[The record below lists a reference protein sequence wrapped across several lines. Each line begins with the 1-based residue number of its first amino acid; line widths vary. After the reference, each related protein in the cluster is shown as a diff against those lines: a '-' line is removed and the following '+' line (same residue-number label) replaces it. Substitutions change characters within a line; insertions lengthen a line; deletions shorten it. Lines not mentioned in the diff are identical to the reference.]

1 MKQTSA
7 LLAGLCLVA
16 LAQPA
21 AAQGSWPE
29 RPVHLLVGFPAG
41 SQPDI
46 VARLIAQ
53 KLTETEGKPVVV
65 ENITGSAGNIAADRV
80 AKAAPD
86 GYTIGLL
93 SQTHMVVNPALYK
106 LPFDPVKDFAP
117 ISRVTMSANM
127 LVVNNAVPAKTV
139 TELVNLARLQP
150 GGLTFASSGNGT
162 GSHMAAELFMA
173 STATILRHV
182 PYKGVVAAIPDLVAG
197 RVTMMFSPI
206 PVVLPLVR
214 EGRLRALAITSLQRS
229 PAVPEL
235 PTVAESGYPGFAAT
249 NWYGLVA
256 PAGTPQAIVRR
267 LHLDTLKALQLPD
280 VRAGLE
286 RLGIEVTGDSPE
298 EFAAAIRAE
307 MPIWAKVI
315 KDAGIKPDH

>member
-1 MKQTSA
+1 MKLTSA

-16 LAQPA
+16 LAQPS

>member
-1 MKQTSA
+1 
-7 LLAGLCLVA
+7 
-16 LAQPA
+16 
-21 AAQGSWPE
+21 
-29 RPVHLLVGFPAG
+29 
-41 SQPDI
+41 
-46 VARLIAQ
+46 
-53 KLTETEGKPVVV
+53 
-65 ENITGSAGNIAADRV
+65 
-80 AKAAPD
+80 
-86 GYTIGLL
+86 
-93 SQTHMVVNPALYK
+93 
-106 LPFDPVKDFAP
+106 
-117 ISRVTMSANM
+117 
-127 LVVNNAVPAKTV
+127 
-139 TELVNLARLQP
+139 
-150 GGLTFASSGNGT
+150 
-162 GSHMAAELFMA
+162 
-173 STATILRHV
+173 
-182 PYKGVVAAIPDLVAG
+182 
-197 RVTMMFSPI
+197 VTMMFSPI